1 MKTVTKYFQRILTFF
16 RLSGWVAF
24 LNRGHFLSRGLII
37 RLFITL
43 RVVFFYWST
52 SSAYKNWK
60 SMKHQN
66 FEVLM
71 LSSSLSFGRFFE
83 NHSPFWEKGRKFP
96 WFLTSQLSSFLA
108 RPTSDVDSRAN
119 MGGRGDW
126 WCLMGPPL
134 SEKNAT
140 AIIIFSRDIL
150 PFILFLYFLCVLF
163 RCCYLR

>member
-1 MKTVTKYFQRILTFF
+1 
-16 RLSGWVAF
+16 
-24 LNRGHFLSRGLII
+24 
-37 RLFITL
+37 
-43 RVVFFYWST
+43 
-52 SSAYKNWK
+52 
-60 SMKHQN
+60 
-66 FEVLM
+66 M

-126 WCLMGPPL
+126 WSLMGPPF

-140 AIIIFSRDIL
+140 AIRIFSRDIL

-163 RCCYLR
+163 RCWKHGNMENGSAVLLSQQNPLFWSPLCLFLRQVSCTKVSLVGTLVVDDNIDGRGSMFSLAKMKIN